1 MRYTL
6 PRRHGIITP
15 LPLLMLLLPLLLLQ
29 GCSLPPAIS
38 RHDGGTAATRST
50 PPPAVMTQQYDRAE
64 ARKKLVKG
72 RNTIAGHAEAR
83 TDDGKVVT
91 CAGHPVTLIPVTAY
105 SRERMNILYGD
116 DTSGVLPLG
125 DGAPPRQKV
134 TEDPAYLADQPQ
146 TYCNNSGDFTFRNL
160 TDGDFYVTTG
170 IVWTNARKKPQGV
183 GLMQRV
189 TVKGGKTQRVTL
201 KN

>member
-1 MRYTL
+1 MRSTIPATHILALLLFAMLVQGCAML
-6 PRRHGIITP
+6 PRVTS
-15 LPLLMLLLPLLLLQ
+15 Q
-29 GCSLPPAIS
+29 G
-38 RHDGGTAATRST
+38 GETAATKAPP
-50 PPPAVMTQQYDRAE
+50 PPPAVMTEQYDRAE
-64 ARKKLVKG
+64 ARKKLAKG
-72 RNTIAGHAEAR
+72 RNTIAGHAEAH
-83 TDDGKVVT
+83 TDEGRLVT
-91 CAGHPVTLIPVTAY
+91 CAGRAVTLVPVTAY
-105 SRERMNILYGD
+105 SSERMTALYGD

-134 TEDPAYLADQPQ
+134 AEDPAYLADQPQ
-146 TYCNNSGDFTFRNL
+146 TYCNDKGDFSFRNL
-160 TDGDFYVTTG
+160 ADGEFYVTTG